1 MRLPYADL
9 CALHDRLVERL
20 YEKKIDLLTYIAEW
34 DRLVTFTGW
43 TWAEVALEVDR
54 RWTTK
59 NNRAQAFVC

>member
-9 CALHDRLVERL
+9 CALHDGLVERL

-34 DRLVTFTGW
+34 DRLVEFAGW
-43 TWAEVALEVDR
+43 TWLEVSLEIDR

-59 NNRAQAFVC
+59 NNRSQAFVC